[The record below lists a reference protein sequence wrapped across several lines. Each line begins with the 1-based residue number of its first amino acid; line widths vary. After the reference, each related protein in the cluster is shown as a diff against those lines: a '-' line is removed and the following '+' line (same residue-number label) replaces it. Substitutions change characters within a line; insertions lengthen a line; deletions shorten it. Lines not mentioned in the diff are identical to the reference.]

1 MKKLIKT
8 KIKKVFSSILP
19 LAFLFVTMFPGNI
32 AQAAW
37 SSINVLKNDGTAID
51 QDVKGGS
58 TVDYTGRIAN
68 SAGTAT
74 SSAGKITYADDV
86 LTLEGIDLTTTHGL
100 IDATAGAS
108 EVLTIKLVGDNKIT
122 SSAAAIKVTSG
133 SIKFTGDG
141 SLTITQSSSYSAIS
155 TLTKGNIEFAQ
166 TGTISITATGDTS
179 AITTAQATDTITVT
193 SGTLSVNKSGQGS
206 ALESKGLF
214 KLNGG
219 TVSLTEPGGTSG
231 AALSIGATCDITGGS
246 LTIDQQSES
255 SALESTGAF
264 SISAGHVDIIQSGT
278 VPGSATEAALVF
290 SDTATVKGGSLTVSQ
305 SAAQDAIWADN
316 AFSQTGGSINVTH
329 TGDSGS
335 GLYFSNTAQFNGG
348 TTSVT
353 STSSDDAAILSNN
366 TAITIDGG
374 VVHANSSMNANYGI
388 TAGTENLTVTRGV
401 VEGHANTAGID
412 TNHLVLGDYTWTVY
426 AGQNADSVRLLT
438 QTSAAD
444 VVSALKAGGYD
455 YVRIYNASTLAPAT
469 SVFDKNTA
477 AKEHTEITVGLDLN
491 GNKLTGI
498 YRGSTELT
506 SGKEFHEN
514 IAASASDPSS
524 VTFQVREFLD
534 TLPVGTH
541 TLTFTFDNSTTADFT
556 LEVVD
561 TTSSGGST
569 QTGDTA
575 QSEGSNQAE
584 DKTTQSD
591 NTSNK
596 TTTPKTGDESNIMLY
611 VMLLTAG
618 LFSLVL
624 ASKKKLFS
632 K

>member
-8 KIKKVFSSILP
+8 KIKKAFSSILP
-19 LAFLFVTMFPGNI
+19 LTFLFVTMCSGNI
-32 AQAAW
+32 AHATTPDTVNIATQNADAVTNDV
-37 SSINVLKNDGTAID
+37 SSGGSVDFSKGTA
-51 QDVKGGS
+51 KGTDGS
-58 TVDYTGRIAN
+58 
-68 SAGTAT
+68 STA
-74 SSAGKITYADDV
+74 SGKMTYAKDDANNKGV
-86 LTLEGIDLTTTHGL
+86 LTLENLDVTAAGL
-100 IDATAGAS
+100 VDVTDGNS
-108 EVLTIKLVGDNKIT
+108 SVLEIILVGDNKIT

-179 AITTAQATDTITVT
+179 AIATTLATDTITVT
-193 SGTLSVNKSGQGS
+193 SGTLSVNKSGQAS
-206 ALESKGLF
+206 ALDSKGPF

-219 TVSLTEPGGTSG
+219 TVSLTETGGTSG
-231 AALSIGATCDITGGS
+231 AALSVGATCDITGGS
-246 LTIDQQSES
+246 LTIDQQSANL
-255 SALESTGAF
+255 ALEVTGAF
-264 SISAGHVDIIQSGT
+264 TMSDGTVNINQSGDAIA
-278 VPGSATEAALVF
+278 VDFKS
-290 SDTATVKGGSLTVSQ
+290 TATVRGGSLAVIQ
-305 SAAQDAIWADN
+305 SADKHAVQFTG
-316 AFSQTGGSINVTH
+316 AFSQTGGAITTTNS
-329 TGDSGS
+329 GASGS
-335 GLYFSNTAQFNGG
+335 GLYFSATAQFNGG
-348 TTSVT
+348 TTSAT
-353 STSSDDAAILSNN
+353 STTSADNIIYGNN
-366 TAITIDGG
+366 QAITVNGG
-374 VVHANSSMNANYGI
+374 RVYANGSVNSNYGI
-388 TAGTENLTVTRGV
+388 SAGSAAVTITRGV
-401 VEGHANTAGID
+401 VEGYADVAGINPD
-412 TNHLVLGDYTWTVY
+412 HLVLGDYTWTVY
-426 AGQNADSVRLLT
+426 AGQNADSATLLT

-444 VVSALKAGGYD
+444 VVSALNAGGYD

-498 YRGSTELT
+498 SLGSTALT
-506 SGKEFHEN
+506 SGTEFHEN
-514 IAASASDPSS
+514 IASGVSDPSS

>member
-8 KIKKVFSSILP
+8 KIKKAFSSILP
-19 LAFLFVTMFPGNI
+19 LTFLFVTICSGNI
-32 AQAAW
+32 AHADW
-37 SSINVLKNDGTAID
+37 TNINVLKPDGTAID

-58 TVDYTGRIAN
+58 TVTYNKEIAN

-74 SSAGKITYADDV
+74 SSTGKITYADDV
-86 LTLEGIDLTTTHGL
+86 LTLEGIDLTTSHGL
-100 IDATAGAS
+100 INATADDND
-108 EVLTIKLVGDNKIT
+108 VLTIKLVGDNKIT
-122 SSAAAIKVTSG
+122 SSAAAIKVTDG

-141 SLTITQSSSYSAIS
+141 SLTITQSSGYSAIS
-155 TLTKGNIEFAQ
+155 TSTAGNVEFAQ

-193 SGTLSVNKSGQGS
+193 SGTLSVNKSGQAS
-206 ALESKGLF
+206 ALESKGPF

-219 TVSLTEPGGTSG
+219 TVSLTETGGTSG
-231 AALSIGATCDITGGS
+231 AALSVGATCDITGGS
-246 LTIDQQSES
+246 LTIDQQSAN
-255 SALESTGAF
+255 SALEVTGAF
-264 SISAGHVDIIQSGT
+264 TMPDGTVNINQSGNAIA
-278 VPGSATEAALVF
+278 VDFKS
-290 SDTATVKGGSLTVSQ
+290 TATVSGGSLAVTQ
-305 SAAQDAIWADN
+305 SANNHAVQFTG
-316 AFSQTGGSINVTH
+316 AFSQTGGSITTTNS
-329 TGDSGS
+329 GASGS
-335 GLYFSNTAQFNGG
+335 GLYFSATAQFNGG
-348 TTSVT
+348 TTSAT
-353 STSSDDAAILSNN
+353 STTSAGDIIYGNN
-366 TAITIDGG
+366 QAITVNGG
-374 VVHANSSMNANYGI
+374 RVYANGSVNSNYGI
-388 TAGTENLTVTRGV
+388 SAGSAAVTITRGV
-401 VEGHANTAGID
+401 VEGHADVAGID
-412 TNHLVLGDYTWTVY
+412 PNNLVLGDYTWTVY

-498 YRGSTELT
+498 SLGSTALT
-506 SGKEFHEN
+506 SGTEFHEN

-561 TTSSGGST
+561 TTNSGGST
-569 QTGDTA
+569 QTEDTA